1 MEGKWAFFLAGAGG
15 ILSFL
20 SPCVLP
26 LVPGYLALI
35 SGGTL
40 QELKEKKGL
49 LKSTLFHGVLFVLGF
64 TVVFSLLGASASAV
78 GTVLKSH
85 QKEFSMLAG
94 GILILLGLHTVGVFR
109 IPFLMMEK
117 RARWQ
122 TSGGL
127 HPAGIFLTGSLFAF
141 GWSPCVGPIL
151 AGILTLAASQSTVAK
166 GVFLLIAYSL
176 GLGIP
181 FLLTGVFLNAFLT
194 FFARYKRGLRIVEVL
209 AGLLL
214 MAVGGLMM
222 TGKLYVIS
230 SKLPPSELELS
241 LTKNLKVNVGTTEGK
256 LAPDVTFQFLD
267 GTQKRLYDYKGKVL
281 LVNFWAP
288 WCVPCRT
295 EMPDFVELYHQYRKD
310 GFEIVGVAE
319 QTDEDAIR
327 RFAQEMDID
336 YPLMLDEK
344 EYVNDVLGEG
354 ERSLPRS
361 FLIDKNGT
369 IVLKHI
375 GFLDKETLETVLK
388 KYL

>member
-1 MEGKWAFFLAGAGG
+1 MEGRWAFLLAGAGG

-49 LKSTLFHGVLFVLGF
+49 MKITLLNGILFVLGF
-64 TVVFSLLGASASAV
+64 TVVFSLLGASASGV
-78 GTVLKSH
+78 GAALKNH
-85 QKEFSMLAG
+85 QQEFSILAG

-117 RARWQ
+117 RAHWQ
-122 TSGGL
+122 TGGGL

-151 AGILTLAASQSTVAK
+151 TGILTLAASQATVAK
-166 GVFLLIAYSL
+166 GVLLLIVYSL

-194 FFARYKRGLRIVEVL
+194 LFARFKRGLRTVEVL

-222 TGKLYVIS
+222 TGKLYLIS
-230 SKLPPSELELS
+230 SKLPPSDLELA
-241 LTKNLKVNVGTTEGK
+241 LTKNLKVNVGATEGK

-281 LVNFWAP
+281 MVNFWAP
-288 WCVPCRT
+288 WCAPCRV
-295 EMPDFVELYHQYRKD
+295 EMPDFVDLYHQYQKD

-319 QTDEDAIR
+319 QTDVDAIR
-327 RFAQEMDID
+327 RFAQEMNVD
-336 YPLMLDEK
+336 YPLMLDEN
-344 EYVNDVLGEG
+344 ESVNDVLGGG
-354 ERSLPRS
+354 EHSLPHS
-361 FLIDKNGT
+361 ILIDRNGT
-369 IVLKHI
+369 IVLNHI
-375 GFLDKETLETVLK
+375 GFLDKETLKTLLK